1 MHLDIPGY
9 SKYYLDTED
18 NKVYNKKTGHQMGE
32 CTQYNR
38 YGKHPVS
45 VLSLIDDN
53 GIDHTVFKHRAVYM
67 AYHPDEDISELQI
80 NHLDE
85 NSMNNDIS
93 NLKTCTAKENM
104 NWGTVGQRISEA
116 NKGRYNN
123 HRSRPIKAYYLPE
136 YRVEHYPSIAEAGR
150 KLGVD
155 TGKIIDVCKGYR
167 VDYADRIFQYER

>member
-18 NKVYNKKTGHQMGE
+18 NRVYNKKTGHQMGE
-32 CTQYNR
+32 YTQYNR

-45 VLSLIDDN
+45 VVTMVDDFGN
-53 GIDHTVFKHRAVYM
+53 AHGVYKHRAVYM

-93 NLKTCTAKENM
+93 NLETCTAKENM
-104 NWGTVGQRISEA
+104 NWGTVGQRISAA
-116 NKGRYNN
+116 NKGRLNN
-123 HRSRPIKAYYLPE
+123 HASKPIKAYYLPE
-136 YRVEHYPSIAEAGR
+136 YRVEHYPSIAEAAR
-150 KLGVD
+150 QLGVD
-155 TGKIIDVCKGYR
+155 HGKIIDVCKGYR
-167 VDYADRIFQYER
+167 VEYADRIFQYER